1 MPIVIKEIRVNT
13 VVEKKIISRQEL
25 SDDILR
31 TIKDEVQEELE
42 ERQEN
47 HPQEKKEMT
56 VNSSSIW
63 NTF

>member
-31 TIKDEVQEELE
+31 TIKDEVLEELG
-42 ERQEN
+42 ERQES
-47 HPQEKKEMT
+47 HLQEKKR
-56 VNSSSIW
+56 NDR
-63 NTF
+63 

>member
-13 VVEKKIISRQEL
+13 VIEKKIISRQEL

-31 TIKDEVQEELE
+31 TIKNEVLEELE

-47 HPQEKKEMT
+47 HLQEKKR
-56 VNSSSIW
+56 NDR
-63 NTF
+63 